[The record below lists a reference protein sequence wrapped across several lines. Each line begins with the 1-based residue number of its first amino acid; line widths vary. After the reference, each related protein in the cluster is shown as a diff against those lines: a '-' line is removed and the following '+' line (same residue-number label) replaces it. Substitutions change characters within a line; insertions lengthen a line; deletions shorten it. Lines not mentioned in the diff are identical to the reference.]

1 VQEVEG
7 RHMLHKNM
15 LGGDAEREDV
25 EVDHKNYVSSV
36 SGGEVHQRNALR
48 MLADEPHGEV
58 VLELA

>member
-1 VQEVEG
+1 
-7 RHMLHKNM
+7 MLHKNM